1 MKKKEVAFTMKE
13 ATRLGIIEAVRK
25 GKMTNKEAASALK
38 LSVRQII
45 RIKKKVEEKGPCG
58 ILHGNKGHPSRRAL
72 PFKDQVIRLTQETY
86 FDFNFTHLSEVLEE
100 KEHIKVSRE
109 TVRLWLRPLGFG
121 GTIRK
126 QPRHRRRRK
135 RSEREGQMLFLDG
148 SPHRWFSDE
157 MTTLILSTDDA
168 TGKPLYGI
176 FRKEE
181 DLNGCFTVCME
192 VFKRHGLPSSFYLD
206 RASHFITTRHG
217 GIHVHQRDDR
227 PTHFER
233 AMEELA
239 IKLIFADSP
248 QARGRAERI
257 NGIFQDRLVAELR
270 LHNITDTDKA
280 TTYVNEIFIPQYTGL
295 FGKEPEDTIP
305 AWRKIPDSLNIDNIL
320 CKRYERKVKND
331 NTISVNGQI
340 IQLLPAKTRR
350 HFVRASVVINHWLDG
365 SWHVFHHDY
374 GEIPCVLLDGVCP
387 AGTSSMSRAEQK
399 GETHGV
405 TYSICRKGDIF
416 MLR

>member
-13 ATRLGIIEAVRK
+13 ATRWGIIEAVRK
-25 GKMTNKEAASALK
+25 GKMTNKEAALALNLSA
-38 LSVRQII
+38 RQII

-58 ILHGNKGHPSRRAL
+58 IIHGNKGHPSKRTL
-72 PFKDQVIRLTQETY
+72 PFKDQVIRLTRQIY
-86 FDFNFTHLSEVLEE
+86 FDFNFTHLSEILEE

-109 TVRLWLRPLGFG
+109 TLRLWLRPLGFG
-121 GTIRK
+121 GKVKK
-126 QPRHRRRRK
+126 QPKHRK
-135 RSEREGQMLFLDG
+135 RRERSAKEGQMLFLDG
-148 SPHRWFSDE
+148 SPHLWFSNE

-176 FRKEE
+176 FREEE
-181 DLNGCFTVCME
+181 DLHGCFAVCKG
-192 VFKRHGLPSSFYLD
+192 VFRRYGLPTSFYLD

-217 GIHVHQRDDR
+217 GIHVAQKDDK
-227 PTHFER
+227 PTQFER
-233 AMEELA
+233 AMGEMG

-270 LHNITDTDKA
+270 LNAITAMDEA
-280 TTYVNEIFIPQYTGL
+280 TRYVNETFIPKYSKL
-295 FGKEPEDTIP
+295 FGREPWEKMP
-305 AWRKIPDSLNIDNIL
+305 AWREIPDSLDNIL

-340 IQLLPAKTRR
+340 IQLLPTKTRR

-365 SWHVFHHDY
+365 TWHVFHHDY
-374 GEIPCVLLDGVCP
+374 GEIPCVILDGVCP
-387 AGTSSMSRAEQK
+387 AGTSPMSRAGHKEQ
-399 GETHGV
+399 TQRV
-405 TYSICRKGDIF
+405 TYSVCRKGDIF